1 MTREEY
7 MSSQI
12 CYIKCGEETGTGFLV
27 SPNQIIT
34 ADHVVK
40 GAIENNECVEIR
52 FEPDETAHEQNEYTL
67 LNSDINTIQFCSFL
81 TLPESRP
88 FQQLLLRVAVDDT
101 EITAS
106 TRILYPDAPAP
117 VDSYS
122 FTYKAVSKWLPE
134 CGYRA
139 NATLEP
145 GTNGLSTYSGFSGA
159 PIIVGNCIDG
169 LITHQLSADQ
179 KAVRVYGI
187 VGTAFQNILKE
198 ANIHFLPHKEN
209 PANPC
214 LFNPKKYS
222 EYLQDCLKKSSSLPL
237 ETQEYLQ
244 DRPLFGELENFVY
257 DNWIDRLLKDFR
269 PDNNT
274 FRLLK
279 RFIDEIGSYESMTK
293 ITSSIKKKVESALD
307 SKTLHAKYRFPI
319 KDKLDSP
326 HYNNCMF
333 ISGYLGSGKTRLAI
347 EVAQYMLQ
355 LRLEAFTPVFLIVRP
370 SVPDNL
376 NMSLDDA
383 FSELLGSKNTLSE
396 YLDAFANC
404 TLVIVLDDVHEYFQ
418 SGIVMKDLR
427 DLITTHSRPYVSFN
441 RIVDKPFADQES
453 ISVDPSHNSIETEIL
468 FPGSDT
474 LHSQVAVRPE
484 KVNVGWTFVE
494 RCSAAYAIGQQ
505 ASKKQRVNR
514 IARFHIIITPFLMLH
529 KS

>member
-1 MTREEY
+1 M
-7 MSSQI
+7 
-12 CYIKCGEETGTGFLV
+12 
-27 SPNQIIT
+27 
-34 ADHVVK
+34 
-40 GAIENNECVEIR
+40 
-52 FEPDETAHEQNEYTL
+52 
-67 LNSDINTIQFCSFL
+67 
-81 TLPESRP
+81 
-88 FQQLLLRVAVDDT
+88 
-101 EITAS
+101 
-106 TRILYPDAPAP
+106 
-117 VDSYS
+117 
-122 FTYKAVSKWLPE
+122 
-134 CGYRA
+134 
-139 NATLEP
+139 
-145 GTNGLSTYSGFSGA
+145 
-159 PIIVGNCIDG
+159 
-169 LITHQLSADQ
+169 
-179 KAVRVYGI
+179 
-187 VGTAFQNILKE
+187 
-198 ANIHFLPHKEN
+198 
-209 PANPC
+209 
-214 LFNPKKYS
+214 
-222 EYLQDCLKKSSSLPL
+222 

-244 DRPLFGELENFVY
+244 DRPLFGELENYVY
-257 DNWIDRLLKDFR
+257 DNWIDRLLKDFK

-279 RFIDEIGSYESMTK
+279 RFIDEIGSYESMSK
-293 ITSSIKKKVESALD
+293 ITSSIKKKIESALD